1 MGQCDGGGEQGAGR
15 GGIESESGR
24 DDEAVLVGVPFAEDG
39 AVERVVGQGGGERE
53 GDGAGTFGGVAV
65 FCKHRG
71 QVLPDLGA
79 GHAEAVGGNAEMAEL
94 LFRLPD
100 GGFHERQQLREA
112 EAEDAAVGAKPKVE
126 DLALFGILGALE
138 GVDENVGEFGGQG
151 DAAIGVF
158 GGVGFEHIGVGGEG
172 EQGADVFG
180 AGRKVRIAVDLLQEH
195 RKRGDDAF
203 AAFRLY
209 QFLRYHEVLHPP
221 LLLFDIDGTLVR
233 RAGPLHRQVLEE
245 AGAAVTGLAV
255 TTANIPTQGMLD
267 GQILTLML
275 REAEMAQDLY
285 VARCPD
291 LRKRV
296 CPGARSVLHRLA
308 RKRVRTGLVTGNLSR
323 IGWKKMECAG
333 LRHYLHFGAFAEQG
347 DERRKLVGQAL
358 REARR
363 AGWIT
368 RHSMVALVGDHENDI
383 LAAQANGIPVVSV
396 ATGVSSS
403 ADLAKLNPDYLIE
416 DLRSFPWQELSL

>member
-1 MGQCDGGGEQGAGR
+1 
-15 GGIESESGR
+15 
-24 DDEAVLVGVPFAEDG
+24 VGDAEDG
-39 AVERVVGQGGGERE
+39 AAGAVVEGRIGDAEHAEGEGE
-53 GDGAGTFGGVAV
+53 VALDGLGEVLDGGVA
-65 FCKHRG
+65 
-71 QVLPDLGA
+71 
-79 GHAEAVGGNAEMAEL
+79 
-94 LFRLPD
+94 
-100 GGFHERQQLREA
+100 
-112 EAEDAAVGAKPKVE
+112 
-126 DLALFGILGALE
+126 
-138 GVDENVGEFGGQG
+138 
-151 DAAIGVF
+151 
-158 GGVGFEHIGVGGEG
+158 VGGEG

-203 AAFRLY
+203 AALRFY

-245 AGAAVTGLAV
+245 AAAAVTGLAV
-255 TTANIPTQGMLD
+255 TAANIPTQGMLD

-275 REAEMAQDLY
+275 REAGMSLAAIRRALPAMMELAQDLY
-285 VARCPD
+285 VARCTD
-291 LRKRV
+291 LRKKV

-368 RHSMVALVGDHENDI
+368 RHSMVVLVGDHENDI

-396 ATGVSSS
+396 ATGVSPA
-403 ADLAKLNPDYLIE
+403 ADLAKLKPDYLIE